1 MPFTPIEEQYYQSLF
16 QEMCDAC
23 GVDLQGAPLTDY
35 WDPNSHLIV
44 ERMRRWLARLRQSA
58 LHPEIGVGNRRA
70 LGRKDGPLR
79 TVDQVLETML
89 EQTEL
94 NIRSDQ
100 RSLFIS
106 RLKRGQ
112 LFENSPRVK
121 EASAIWKHVIEDA
134 NAIVFECRQQ
144 LQREIEA
151 SKVDRLAARK
161 SKNKEAS
168 SDDESS
174 DDDSEA
180 NDEASTRIGILR
192 NRLNTILEVQ
202 HVAVFFCA
210 NAYFQIKSNE
220 EMTKPGSDEF
230 KELEKL
236 ETEGY
241 EHAKKVRQEILKE
254 IIGKNNRPM
263 KRLARKASAE
273 DFATI
278 PEFITEEPKG
288 GIESRRILEQ
298 LGELAGVL
306 DAQANQLD
314 DWRETTIRHL
324 LKPLVDDEGMDA
336 TGDEYE
342 QSTKTQEE
350 VVVYVQALRA
360 VIEDRHDAL
369 SGQENQLVKHETLAA
384 IRLASNGEGAFPE
397 RTLELLSIREKLKP
411 PKKLGSVRGILSDLR
426 TLSTRL
432 RNDAANG
439 NSRAENELAL
449 VEQQMKMVQKHLSEQ
464 NKATA
469 SLRQEIDEYTSLMNL
484 RVEYYRQ
491 LQHVSDMVAPLPEDH
506 PPNLERTLL
515 EAEEKLTS
523 KIASSSSK
531 RRYLLHL
538 QEQSSTGHEERLCVI
553 CQTSFENGSLT
564 VCGHIF
570 CKDCMGLWWR
580 AHRNCPVCKRKL
592 TLDDLHDITYK
603 PQELKMAEETT
614 TSVALENQERTPE
627 STSKKSAIYSQ
638 IGNDTLEQIKNIDL
652 SGPSFTTKVDTLCR
666 HLLWIRESDPGAKS
680 IIFSQFKEFLDVL
693 GQAFQHHRIG
703 YSTIDKLSGIE
714 KFKEDP
720 GTECFLLHA
729 KSQSSGLNL
738 VNASHVFLCEPL
750 INTALELQAIARVDR
765 IGQEQATTV
774 WLYLVDGTVEESIYD
789 ISVRRRMEHMGR
801 SIKGKS
807 KESTPE
813 LLDSSIEVANSL
825 ELQQAGLSSLLTKGK
840 AGGEMVEKGDLW
852 ECLFGNRRERGVNGG
867 VMNGVNGMNGRL
879 NGANEAVGEQVERE
893 VARHF
898 GAEAAEQRMIEEL

>member
-23 GVDLQGAPLTDY
+23 GVDPQGAPLTDY
-35 WDPNSHLIV
+35 WDPNSPLIV

-58 LHPEIGVGNRRA
+58 LHPEIGVDNRRA

-89 EQTEL
+89 EQTES

-100 RSLFIS
+100 RSLLIS
-106 RLKRGQ
+106 RIKRGQ

-121 EASAIWKHVIEDA
+121 EALAIWKHVIEDA

-144 LQREIEA
+144 LQRQIEA
-151 SKVDRLAARK
+151 LKVDRLAASK
-161 SKNKEAS
+161 SINKEVS

-180 NDEASTRIGILR
+180 DDEASTRIGILQ
-192 NRLNTILEVQ
+192 NRLNSILEVQ
-202 HVAVFFCA
+202 HVAVFFSA

-241 EHAKKVRQEILKE
+241 QHAKRVRQEILKE
-254 IIGKNNRPM
+254 ILEKNNRPM
-263 KRLARKASAE
+263 KRLAKKASSE

-324 LKPLVDDEGMDA
+324 LKPLVDNEDMDA
-336 TGDEYE
+336 TGEEYE

-360 VIEDRHDAL
+360 AIEDRHDAL
-369 SGQENQLVKHETLAA
+369 SGQENQLVKYETLAA
-384 IRLASNGEGAFPE
+384 LKLAGNEKGAFPE
-397 RTLELLSIREKLKP
+397 KTLELLSIRDRLKP
-411 PKKLGSVRGILSDLR
+411 PKQLGSVRGILSDLR
-426 TLSTRL
+426 ILSTRL

-449 VEQQMKMVQKHLSEQ
+449 VEQQMKMVQKHFSEQ

-491 LQHVSDMVAPLPEDH
+491 LQRVSDMVAPLPEDH

-515 EAEEKLTS
+515 EAEKKLTS
-523 KIASSSSK
+523 KIASLSSK

-538 QEQSSTGHEERLCVI
+538 QEESSIGHEERVCVI
-553 CQTSFENGSLT
+553 CETSFENGSLT

-603 PQELKMAEETT
+603 PQELKMAEEA
-614 TSVALENQERTPE
+614 TSVALENQERTLE
-627 STSKKSAIYSQ
+627 ATSKKSAIYSQ
-638 IGNDTLEQIKNIDL
+638 IGNDILEQIKNIDL
-652 SGPSFTTKVDTLCR
+652 NGFSFTTKVDTLCR

-703 YSTIDKLSGIE
+703 YSTIDKPGGIE
-714 KFKEDP
+714 KFKEDA

-801 SIKGKS
+801 SSKGKS

-825 ELQQAGLSSLLTKGK
+825 ELQQAGLSSLLTKEK

-852 ECLFGNRRERGVNGG
+852 ECLFGNRRERGV
-867 VMNGVNGMNGRL
+867 NGRL